1 MVEPPQ
7 LAASSNSRGHPGP
20 APWTHRA
27 SPQPS
32 SEVRGAAC
40 SLLQPRV
47 GTTDRLMTEKVLRRQ
62 IISTVS
68 SSVGYF
74 NILCL
79 CKRHNGTRHKLTP
92 SRSSGTSWRD
102 AGELSGF
109 EQLSCLQAPAPSD
122 NGPPDYLYPERTT
135 HTPPALAT
143 ALLWSPTATTPSS
156 TARGQEERRDNCVS
170 TRQRSLILDEDLDST
185 SSSTA
190 SLMEGSRGHPR
201 PPLVPRAQMGSVLE
215 PQPAPGTVVKTRIQL
230 GAD

>member
-1 MVEPPQ
+1 MGIVGSDSTIDLSPQNPRKHYITPPAHITLLNLRQSFTKLPRLAWNEPSSCLSLWGSWDDMVEPPQ

-32 SEVRGAAC
+32 SEVRGAAR

-109 EQLSCLQAPAPSD
+109 EQLSCLQAPAPS
-122 NGPPDYLYPERTT
+122 GE
-135 HTPPALAT
+135 
-143 ALLWSPTATTPSS
+143 WGS
-156 TARGQEERRDNCVS
+156 ARAQPWREISGC
-170 TRQRSLILDEDLDST
+170 QRK
-185 SSSTA
+185 
-190 SLMEGSRGHPR
+190 
-201 PPLVPRAQMGSVLE
+201 PRAITS
-215 PQPAPGTVVKTRIQL
+215 
-230 GAD
+230 GAS